1 MAIEHLPT
9 EHSREPLPPHN
20 TDAEAAVLG
29 GLLIDRD
36 AVGRV
41 ATFLRPADFY
51 RERNATIYGAMLA
64 LYERREPVDYLTL
77 SDELQRTGRYD
88 EVGGLVY
95 LSSLFNEVPTSLHVE
110 QYARIVEQA
119 SLRRRLIRA
128 AGRIA
133 GLGYDE
139 SLEAE
144 KALEEAEQVLFAV
157 AERRLS
163 RDFRKLADV
172 LREYWEQLLLAA
184 DVDRLE
190 RGIPTSYKDLDK
202 LLGGLQRSDLV
213 IVAARPSMG
222 KSSFALCL
230 ARNAAVDF
238 SAKVGIFSLEMSLA
252 QLAQRLLFSE
262 SGVDSS
268 RLRQGL
274 IGQTERRK
282 LADALGTLASAPIY
296 LDDTP
301 NIALSELRAKAR
313 RLHQELGGLDLLVVD
328 YLQLI
333 QGNGKENRVN
343 EISEISRSLKALARE
358 LEVPVVAL
366 SQLSR
371 AVESR
376 SPHIPM
382 LSDLRESGCLTG
394 DTLIA
399 LADGRRVPIAALVGQ
414 QPEVVTL
421 DGWRVTHRQASR
433 VWLTGHRAVFR
444 LTTRS
449 GRTIRATPNHPFRVL
464 HGWRA
469 LADLAVGD
477 RIALPR
483 RYPDPACARPWNEDH
498 IVLLA
503 HLIGDGCYVRRQPL
517 HYTSASEANLAA
529 VEQAARRA
537 FGIVPRRVVQS
548 RWQHVYLSAGGNR
561 WSPNPIHVWLRQLG
575 IDGQRSFEKVIP
587 EPVFELPS
595 AQIGLFLRHLWATDG
610 CTRLRSTTHG
620 QTGTVYYAT
629 TSPVLADQVQ
639 HLLARL
645 GIAARVYRTRK
656 GDYRPGYQVHVTG
669 STEQMKFARAVG
681 AFGDRV
687 EQLAEIE
694 ALYRTVA
701 ANPNNDTVP
710 LEVWRDVKS
719 TMQAQGITQRQMAAL
734 RGTSYGGTSHFSFA
748 PTRQVLAGY
757 ADLLRD
763 DRLRNVAAADVYWD
777 QIVAI
782 EPDGEA
788 DVYDMTVPGTHNFV
802 ANGLVVH
809 NSIEQDADVVIFIYR
824 EEVYER
830 DTENKGIAEIHVAKH
845 RNGPIGQVSLLW
857 LDKLTKFVDLGVER

>member
-1 MAIEHLPT
+1 MAIEKLPA
-9 EHSREPLPPHN
+9 EYSREPLPPHN

-36 AVGRV
+36 AVARV
-41 ATFLRPADFY
+41 AAFLRPADFY
-51 RERNATIYGAMLA
+51 RERNATIYEAMLA
-64 LYERREPVDYLTL
+64 LNDRREPVDYLTL
-77 SDELQRTGRYD
+77 SDELQRTGHYD

-222 KSSFALCL
+222 KALALDTPIPTPRGWMTMKSLQPGDTVFDERGQPCTVLATTEVLYGRQCYEVLFSDGQRVIADADHQWCVETRQTRRDANRPTVIVTTEELARGIHTGDDRLNYSIPLARALQYPMADLPVHPYVLGVWLGDGCSNGARVTVGDEELIDHLTAAGCPTRAERTNRLGKARNYPLSNRSRGGRQSSKLTYLAACEIRGRLASGGASRAVAEQYGVSIGAIQQIGRGRTGSRPDGETSLARRLRELRVLGNKHVPAQYLLASVEQRLALLQGLMDTDGHVDRAGHAEFCTISPALASSVLELVTGLGMSPRLHVDRATLNGVDHGPRYRVRFLPTDYPVFRLSRKASRQRRVSSLARARRRYVVRVSPVPSVPVRCIQVDSPSRLYLAGTGGIPTHNSSFALCL

-238 SAKVGIFSLEMSLA
+238 GAKVGIFSLEMSLA

-268 RLRQGL
+268 RLRQGIL
-274 IGQTERRK
+274 GQTERRK

-296 LDDTP
+296 LDDSP
-301 NIALSELRAKAR
+301 NIALSELRAKSR

-333 QGNGKENRVN
+333 QGSGKDNRVN

-358 LEVPVVAL
+358 LDVPVVAL

-382 LSDLRESGCLTG
+382 LSDLRESG
-394 DTLIA
+394 
-399 LADGRRVPIAALVGQ
+399 
-414 QPEVVTL
+414 
-421 DGWRVTHRQASR
+421 
-433 VWLTGHRAVFR
+433 
-444 LTTRS
+444 
-449 GRTIRATPNHPFRVL
+449 
-464 HGWRA
+464 
-469 LADLAVGD
+469 
-477 RIALPR
+477 
-483 RYPDPACARPWNEDH
+483 
-498 IVLLA
+498 
-503 HLIGDGCYVRRQPL
+503 
-517 HYTSASEANLAA
+517 
-529 VEQAARRA
+529 
-537 FGIVPRRVVQS
+537 
-548 RWQHVYLSAGGNR
+548 
-561 WSPNPIHVWLRQLG
+561 
-575 IDGQRSFEKVIP
+575 
-587 EPVFELPS
+587 
-595 AQIGLFLRHLWATDG
+595 
-610 CTRLRSTTHG
+610 
-620 QTGTVYYAT
+620 
-629 TSPVLADQVQ
+629 
-639 HLLARL
+639 
-645 GIAARVYRTRK
+645 
-656 GDYRPGYQVHVTG
+656 
-669 STEQMKFARAVG
+669 
-681 AFGDRV
+681 
-687 EQLAEIE
+687 
-694 ALYRTVA
+694 
-701 ANPNNDTVP
+701 
-710 LEVWRDVKS
+710 
-719 TMQAQGITQRQMAAL
+719 
-734 RGTSYGGTSHFSFA
+734 
-748 PTRQVLAGY
+748 
-757 ADLLRD
+757 
-763 DRLRNVAAADVYWD
+763 
-777 QIVAI
+777 
-782 EPDGEA
+782 
-788 DVYDMTVPGTHNFV
+788 
-802 ANGLVVH
+802 
-809 NSIEQDADVVIFIYR
+809 SIEQDADVVMFIYR

-845 RNGPIGQVSLLW
+845 RNGPTGQVSLLW
-857 LDKLTKFVDLGVER
+857 LEKLTKFVDLGVER